1 MFRCWM
7 RLWLALLALLLA
19 GTITTSARA
28 QSKVAD
34 LAKQLRTSDDFRVR
48 TQAALA
54 LGASAD
60 GAAVAPLCDGL
71 KDKVPAV
78 RAGAAAGLGRLG
90 KKEGVGCLKGARA
103 AEKDASVATQID
115 QSVAKIEGG
124 GGDAPPPIGADAKYY
139 VAIEVQSKSPK
150 PLPEVE
156 KLVRS
161 TIQAK
166 LLSAGGFAIAPKAET
181 PAQGGQIVK
190 TKKLSGFYLIAT
202 VEAPVYAGGSLVQ
215 KMTMTIWNYPDK
227 ALKGQVAPKMTQ
239 QGTPSSDPASETE
252 LIKLCS
258 ESATNNFVKI
268 IGTLQ

>member
-1 MFRCWM
+1 M
-7 RLWLALLALLLA
+7 RLWVALFALLLA
-19 GTITTSARA
+19 GTVTSSARA
-28 QSKVAD
+28 QGKVAD

-54 LGASAD
+54 LGASGDA
-60 GAAVAPLCDGL
+60 AAVSPLCDGL
-71 KDKVPAV
+71 KDKTPAV
-78 RAGAAAGLGRLG
+78 RAGAAAGLGKLG
-90 KKEGVGCLKGARA
+90 KRDGVGCLKSARA
-103 AEKDASVATQID
+103 VEKDGSVAAQID

-124 GGDAPPPIGADAKYY
+124 GGDAPPAVGADAKYY

-161 TIQAK
+161 TIQSK
-166 LLSAGGFAIAPKAET
+166 LLSTGGFAVAPKTET
-181 PAQGGQIVK
+181 VAQGGQIVK
-190 TKKLSGFYLIAT
+190 TKKLAGFYLIAT
-202 VEAPVYAGGSLVQ
+202 VEAPVYAGGNLVQ

-227 ALKGQVAPKMTQ
+227 ALKGQVAPKLTQ
-239 QGTPSSDPASETE
+239 NGTPSSDPASETE

-258 ESATNNFVKI
+258 ESASNSFVKI